1 MRAKKDIVRIRNRED
16 ANKGV
21 IWETSCFDIIFLIK
35 NSFVFSLRLYA
46 RCKKKTKKQKK
57 RNMEISSH
65 FSSLLQ
71 NEGIFSRYEILL
83 VYYLKSDSAA
93 TTFDFFQLAMRSQRF
108 AKTLR
113 ILDKVNFI
121 GEKCGQSSFWNS
133 VIDILSPFIRRSPR
147 RRLSVLD
154 RLFINT
160 RSMSPLSL
168 SRLAGIWKLT
178 RAVEQIFFRRSICPR
193 PCILRPFFVKML

>member
-1 MRAKKDIVRIRNRED
+1 M
-16 ANKGV
+16 
-21 IWETSCFDIIFLIK
+21 
-35 NSFVFSLRLYA
+35 FSLRLYA

-57 RNMEISSH
+57 KETWRFLH
-65 FSSLLQ
+65 TFLRFSRTR
-71 NEGIFSRYEILL
+71 EIFSRYEILL

-147 RRLSVLD
+147 LSVLD

>member
-1 MRAKKDIVRIRNRED
+1 MLDVKKN
-16 ANKGV
+16 
-21 IWETSCFDIIFLIK
+21 
-35 NSFVFSLRLYA
+35 
-46 RCKKKTKKQKK
+46 KKTKKKETW
-57 RNMEISSH
+57 RFLH
-65 FSSLLQ
+65 TFLRFSRTR
-71 NEGIFSRYEILL
+71 EIFSRYEILL

-168 SRLAGIWKLT
+168 PSRGNMKINESC
-178 RAVEQIFFRRSICPR
+178 RANIFSTLHLPSALHPPTIFR
-193 PCILRPFFVKML
+193 

>member
-1 MRAKKDIVRIRNRED
+1 
-16 ANKGV
+16 
-21 IWETSCFDIIFLIK
+21 
-35 NSFVFSLRLYA
+35 
-46 RCKKKTKKQKK
+46 
-57 RNMEISSH
+57 MEISSH

-121 GEKCGQSSFWNS
+121 GEKCGQSSF
-133 VIDILSPFIRRSPR
+133 
-147 RRLSVLD
+147 
-154 RLFINT
+154 
-160 RSMSPLSL
+160 
-168 SRLAGIWKLT
+168 
-178 RAVEQIFFRRSICPR
+178 
-193 PCILRPFFVKML
+193 